1 MRKQVDFTPEGEA
14 LEALMYDV
22 SMQPI
27 VAVGIKNNKATFT
40 EQTSRYQAI
49 VNESSN
55 KIVCVVSQK
64 YQLLTNK
71 RALDMAKDTFTKLF
85 KSVKADELIPFKV
98 IAPKSGASCHI
109 DLIHKDVKLSETEW
123 TQDTWYPFL
132 RMSNSYNRTTAFTM
146 EMGFVRKLCSN
157 GVIFSKN
164 TIEIK
169 YSHDKLN
176 IEKIGTDYLK
186 LKAYENEFIA
196 HMKKLQALKLEMNQI
211 VSIVCKALNL
221 SFDVNNTSEKI
232 SKKEKIR
239 YESTKRIINNIAD
252 GYLKE
257 MESNGYAIMN
267 VLTDFV
273 SHQDEYKTIRGFSIN
288 PNAYYRRVGEW
299 SKAILEDTKSA
310 DFNINDYL
318 KGYIFETQTSLF

>member
-1 MRKQVDFTPEGEA
+1 MKKELDFTPATAGLAE
-14 LEALMYDV
+14 LMYPV

-27 VAVGIKNNKATFT
+27 IAVSVNGQAAKFT
-40 EQTSRYQAI
+40 EQTNKYLAI
-49 VNESSN
+49 VNKTSN
-55 KIVCVVSQK
+55 EIVSVVSSK
-64 YQLLTNK
+64 YKLLSNEAALQL
-71 RALDMAKDTFTKLF
+71 AKDTFSKLF
-85 KSVKADELIPFKV
+85 KSVKPEELIPFKV

-232 SKKEKIR
+232 SNKEKIR